1 MLVPP
6 DAPAII
12 ELRSANG
19 QGDANLLESGHSLF
33 RRRPVINLKRIL
45 VPTDFSE
52 SARHAL
58 LYGTSFARE
67 YEGELVLLHVVENLT
82 VGYAS
87 DLFPVP
93 MAEVFDEIS
102 GYAKAELAKL
112 GAEVKEKGIAV
123 RELVVQGKPSAEIV
137 RVAREETAD
146 MIVLGTHG
154 KGMLDKAL
162 FGSTAE
168 RVIRRAPCPVLTV
181 GLEEH
186 EFVQET

>member
-1 MLVPP
+1 
-6 DAPAII
+6 
-12 ELRSANG
+12 
-19 QGDANLLESGHSLF
+19 
-33 RRRPVINLKRIL
+33 VINLKRIL

-112 GAEVKEKGIAV
+112 GAEVREKGIKV
-123 RELVVQGKPSAEIV
+123 REMVVQGKPSAEIV

>member
-1 MLVPP
+1 
-6 DAPAII
+6 
-12 ELRSANG
+12 
-19 QGDANLLESGHSLF
+19 
-33 RRRPVINLKRIL
+33 VINLKRIL

-67 YEGELVLLHVVENLT
+67 YEGELLLLHVVENLT

-112 GAEVKEKGIAV
+112 GAEVKQKGIAV

>member
-1 MLVPP
+1 M
-6 DAPAII
+6 
-12 ELRSANG
+12 
-19 QGDANLLESGHSLF
+19 
-33 RRRPVINLKRIL
+33 INLKRLL
-45 VPTDFSE
+45 VPTDFSD

-58 LYGTSFARE
+58 TYGISFARE
-67 YEGELVLLHVVENLT
+67 YKAELLLLHVVENLT

-102 GYAKAELAKL
+102 GFARTELGKL
-112 GAEVKEKGIAV
+112 AAVAREKGIAV
-123 RELVVQGKPSAEIV
+123 RELVVQGKPSAEII
-137 RVAREETAD
+137 RVAKEETAD

-181 GLEEH
+181 GLLEH
-186 EFVQET
+186 EFVNEG

>member
-1 MLVPP
+1 M
-6 DAPAII
+6 
-12 ELRSANG
+12 
-19 QGDANLLESGHSLF
+19 
-33 RRRPVINLKRIL
+33 INLKRIL

>member
-1 MLVPP
+1 
-6 DAPAII
+6 
-12 ELRSANG
+12 
-19 QGDANLLESGHSLF
+19 
-33 RRRPVINLKRIL
+33 VINLKRIL

-58 LYGTSFARE
+58 RYGQSFARE
-67 YEGELVLLHVVENLT
+67 YGAELLLLHVVENLT

-93 MAEVFDEIS
+93 MAEVFEEIS
-102 GYAKAELAKL
+102 GYAKAELSKL
-112 GAEVKEKGIAV
+112 GDEVRGKGLNV
-123 RELVVQGKPSAEIV
+123 RELVIQGKPSAEIV

-146 MIVLGTHG
+146 IIVLGTHG

-168 RVIRRAPCPVLTV
+168 RVIRRSPCPVLTC
-181 GLEEH
+181 GLQGH
-186 EFVQET
+186 EFVDGS

>member
-1 MLVPP
+1 M
-6 DAPAII
+6 
-12 ELRSANG
+12 
-19 QGDANLLESGHSLF
+19 
-33 RRRPVINLKRIL
+33 INLKRIL

-52 SARHAL
+52 SAHHAL
-58 LYGTSFARE
+58 RYGTSFARE
-67 YEGELVLLHVVENLT
+67 YEAELLLVHVVENLT

-112 GAEVKEKGIAV
+112 AAEVREKGIKV
-123 RELVVQGKPSAEIV
+123 REMVVQGKPSAEIV

-181 GLEEH
+181 GLQEH

>member
-1 MLVPP
+1 M
-6 DAPAII
+6 
-12 ELRSANG
+12 
-19 QGDANLLESGHSLF
+19 
-33 RRRPVINLKRIL
+33 INLKRIL

-102 GYAKAELAKL
+102 GYAKTELAKL
-112 GAEVKEKGIAV
+112 AAEVKEKGITV

-186 EFVQET
+186 EFVDEP